1 MRDRDKE
8 EEKEQCTTTGRYK
21 EQRSDAADYLLT
33 IARPVQGQQW
43 HPSLHISPYSEFFVI
58 SHGRE

>member
-21 EQRSDAADYLLT
+21 EQRSDAADHLLT
-33 IARPVQGQQW
+33 NALPVHKQQL
-43 HPSLHISPYSEFFVI
+43 PTSPEISPVYTS
-58 SHGRE
+58 G